1 MCSTAIMHDHEA
13 ADIRALESS
22 SPLPTSHSSVCEEQQ
37 HWKEL
42 TFLYIAYDEFD
53 NAAYCMMAHSP
64 SAWEHVQFKDV
75 AVRVSS
81 GEVRL
86 IKAGQV
92 VTSVEVD
99 H

>member
-1 MCSTAIMHDHEA
+1 MFLIASATLNL
-13 ADIRALESS
+13 R
-22 SPLPTSHSSVCEEQQ
+22 SVCEEQQ

-81 GEVRL
+81 GEVRRGFSEGP
-86 IKAGQV
+86 A
-92 VTSVEVD
+92 
-99 H
+99 